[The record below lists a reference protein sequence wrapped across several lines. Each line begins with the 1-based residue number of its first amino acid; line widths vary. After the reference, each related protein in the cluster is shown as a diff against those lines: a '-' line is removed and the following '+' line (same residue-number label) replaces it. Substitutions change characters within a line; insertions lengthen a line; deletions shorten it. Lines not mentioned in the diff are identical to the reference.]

1 MGYKKILVAMDR
13 FQHSHVV
20 FDHALNMALKENA
33 ELMVFSCVKQ
43 YTTAELQ
50 DRIGVQTE
58 LDQSE
63 ALKVHRRLAD
73 EEIAHVKAWVNGLI
87 KKTGDKQITIETM
100 VEEGIA
106 GPKICELAKN
116 WRADLVIIG
125 RSRRSKLSECVL
137 GSVSNHV
144 IHHTPCSV
152 LLVY

>member
-1 MGYKKILVAMDR
+1 MGYKKILVAVDR
-13 FQHSHVV
+13 FQHTQVV
-20 FDHALNMALKENA
+20 IDHALDMARKENA
-33 ELMVFSCVKQ
+33 ELMIFSCVKQ

-50 DRIGVQTE
+50 DRIGTHTE

-63 ALKVHRRLAD
+63 GLKTHRRLVD

-87 KKTGDKQITIETM
+87 KKTGDKEISVETM

-106 GPKICELAKN
+106 GPKICKLAKG
-116 WRADLVIIG
+116 WGADLVVIG
-125 RSRRSKLSECVL
+125 RTRRSKLTECVL